1 LVRCEICLSEE
12 HEEHVF
18 QKVLREHLDFP
29 IVTDLFFFSI
39 SLKFKPARDHDK
51 DGQMVSGILR
61 PVYVLML
68 KEKKI

>member
-12 HEEHVF
+12 HVF
-18 QKVLREHLDFP
+18 QKVLREPPDFP
-29 IVTDLFFFSI
+29 IVTDLIIFFCI